1 MMGDLQQVLHERYNR
16 RDDWISPV
24 RIKGFRREHL
34 AQTFAEFDM
43 SFGAEIGVA
52 EGKFS
57 EVLLA
62 SNPALRLICADL
74 WATYYS
80 QQRKLKDDAM
90 QDWAWDEAHKR
101 LEPYGERVTW
111 MRMPSDQAAGHIPD
125 GSLDFVY
132 IDADHTF
139 DWVMLDLIYWSRKVR
154 PGGIISGHDYY
165 RFRGAGVVPAVDAY
179 THAHG
184 ITEWYVCDERE
195 VSFLWVKP

>member
-1 MMGDLQQVLHERYNR
+1 MKGDLQKVLHERYNR

-43 SFGAEIGVA
+43 TFGAEVGVA

-62 SNPALRLICADL
+62 SNPNLRLICADA
-74 WATYYS
+74 WAPYFS
-80 QQRKLKDDAM
+80 QQRKIKDDVM
-90 QDWAWDEAHKR
+90 QEYAWNEAHKR
-101 LEPYGERVTW
+101 LEPFEERVTW
-111 MRMPSDQAAGHIPD
+111 MRMPSDEAAGHIPD
-125 GSLDFVY
+125 CSLDFVY

-139 DWVMLDLIYWSRKVR
+139 DFVMLDLIYWSRKVR

-165 RFRGAGVVPAVDAY
+165 RFRGAGVVPAVDAF
-179 THAHG
+179 THAHR

-195 VSFLWVKP
+195 VSFFWVKP